1 MRLKDKH
8 VFFISEQDRFFYLF
22 GDALIY
28 KLGVPHENIIPI
40 VFKTA
45 LSPISSPR
53 LNDVCYLDYENV
65 AIENIAEAKSVTF
78 MSLNKWNSP
87 IAKRLLDYSN
97 TLSSKIYIFI
107 TDDEVERWDK
117 SFQSHGKLKASDE
130 LHIAPECID
139 VLGKDISF
147 IAPKPYFYQKI
158 SDLCERGGLNFI
170 DASVIF
176 DILPTTY
183 SDFMRRVMLKKF
195 DYGSEKY
202 KVLIDTKRKSRKE
215 IVGFLRSDVAKKI
228 SGRAEFYC
236 FVKPTRRIALDFYL
250 FIRRLFG
257 GIKFD
262 VNYLSPMSPQVYN
275 AFLASCTHLI
285 LQDRGG
291 ASTAR
296 LFAKWGA
303 GRIAVRK
310 NSPNQYFLEGS
321 YGIELYV
328 YNERSMIGYD
338 FFDNDNFDPEI
349 SKENVLAEEERSIA
363 SLAKVYL

>member
-1 MRLKDKH
+1 MSLKGKH

-22 GDALIY
+22 GDALIC

-117 SFQSHGKLKASDE
+117 SFQAYGRLKADDK

-139 VLGKDISF
+139 LLGKNAFF
-147 IAPKPYFYQKI
+147 IAPKPYFYKKI
-158 SDLCERGGLNFI
+158 SSVCERDNLNFI
-170 DASVIF
+170 DASIIF

-183 SDFMRRVMLKKF
+183 SDLMQQIMLKNF
-195 DYGSEKY
+195 NYGDEKY

-215 IVGFLRSDVAKKI
+215 IVDFLKSDAAKKI
-228 SGRAEFYC
+228 SVKAEFYC
-236 FVKPTRRIALDFYL
+236 FVKPSRRVALDCYL
-250 FIRRLFG
+250 FVKRLFG

-349 SKENVLAEEERSIA
+349 SKGNVLAEEERSIV